1 MRQKMYQHKKHL
13 FFDLDHT
20 LWDFDKNSALTF
32 EKIFEINHIQVELED
47 FLEVYVPINL
57 AYWKLYR
64 EEKIDKNSL
73 RFARLK
79 DAFDTLGIQISTAQ
93 IYKLSEEYINYLS
106 TFNHLFEGTIQIL
119 DYLQPNYTLHI
130 ITNGFKEVQH
140 GKLNKS
146 GIAHYFETVTNSEL
160 AGVKKPNPK
169 IFKLALHM
177 AKASKAESLMIGD
190 NLEADILGAV
200 NFGIDA
206 LCFNYHKDSIPR
218 HIESIDKLVELKRYL

>member
-1 MRQKMYQHKKHL
+1 MYQHKKHL

-32 EKIFEINHIQVELED
+32 EKIFRINNLEVELNS
-47 FLEVYVPINL
+47 FLEVYMPINL

-64 EEKIDKNSL
+64 EEKIDKTSL

-79 DAFDTLGIQISTAQ
+79 DAFDALGVKVSTQ
-93 IYKLSEEYINYLS
+93 LIYKLSGDYITHLS
-106 TFNHLFEGTIQIL
+106 TFNHLFDGTITIL
-119 DYLQPNYTLHI
+119 DYLKPKYTLHI

-146 GIAHYFETVTNSEL
+146 GIAQYFETVTNSEMV
-160 AGVKKPNPK
+160 GVKKPNSK
-169 IFKLALHM
+169 IFKHALDL
-177 AKASKAESLMIGD
+177 AKATADQSLMIGD
-190 NLEADILGAV
+190 NLEADILGAL

-206 LCFNYHKDSIPR
+206 VCFNYHNENIPNE
-218 HIESIDKLVELKRYL
+218 IESVNQLLELKQYL

>member
-1 MRQKMYQHKKHL
+1 MYQHKKHI

-32 EKIFEINHIQVELED
+32 EKIFEINNLEVELNS
-47 FLEVYVPINL
+47 FLDVYVPINL

-64 EEKIDKNSL
+64 EEKIDKISL

-79 DAFDTLGIQISTAQ
+79 DAFDALEVKVSTQ
-93 IYKLSEEYINYLS
+93 LIYKLSDDYITYLS
-106 TFNHLFEGTIQIL
+106 TFNHLFDDTITIL
-119 DYLQPNYTLHI
+119 DYLKPKYNLHI

-146 GIAHYFETVTNSEL
+146 GIAHYFETVTNSEMV
-160 AGVKKPNPK
+160 GVKKPNSK
-169 IFKLALHM
+169 IFKHALDL
-177 AKASKAESLMIGD
+177 AKATAEQSLMIGD
-190 NLEADILGAV
+190 NLEADILGAL

-206 LCFNYHKDSIPR
+206 VCFNYHNENIPNE
-218 HIESIDKLVELKRYL
+218 IESINQLLELKQYL